1 MQDNSQVEATVRR
14 WVETMV
20 VGLGLCPFARREL
33 DKERVRFV
41 VSDAITEQALLVDL
55 EAELELLEQDASV
68 ETTLLIHPRVLETF
82 YDYNQFLDD
91 AERLLQQM
99 ELDGIYQ
106 IASFHPDYQF
116 AGTQPDDAE
125 NYTNRSPY
133 PVLHLLREESLDRV
147 LETSE
152 FAEQIP
158 ERNIAL
164 MNEMGAAQL
173 NALFR
178 AQFDPAEQD

>member
-1 MQDNSQVEATVRR
+1 MQDNNQVEAAVRR

-20 VGLGLCPFARREL
+20 IGLGLCPFARREL
-33 DKERVRFV
+33 DNERVRFA

-68 ETTLLIHPRVLETF
+68 ETTLLVHPRVLETF
-82 YDYNQFLDD
+82 YDYNQFLDY

-99 ELDGIYQ
+99 ELEGVYQ
-106 IASFHPDYQF
+106 VASFHPDYQF

-147 LETSE
+147 LETTE

-164 MNEMGAAQL
+164 MNEMGAAKL
-173 NALFR
+173 SALLK
-178 AQFDPAEQD
+178 AQFGPEKQD

>member
-82 YDYNQFLDD
+82 YD
-91 AERLLQQM
+91 
-99 ELDGIYQ
+99 
-106 IASFHPDYQF
+106 
-116 AGTQPDDAE
+116 
-125 NYTNRSPY
+125 
-133 PVLHLLREESLDRV
+133 
-147 LETSE
+147 
-152 FAEQIP
+152 
-158 ERNIAL
+158 
-164 MNEMGAAQL
+164 
-173 NALFR
+173 
-178 AQFDPAEQD
+178 